1 MRLLDRRVHKNGATA
16 AQIYGASGEKSD
28 FCKFFRRITES
39 LGESFQKRAAT
50 RRTRLVQHDGI
61 YRSVPYFEALN
72 VLPADVKYKFDFG
85 TEIFGGGIVS
95 NGLYYALVDGK
106 GVFYEFFAV
115 TRNRAAADFGFAA

>member
-16 AQIYGASGEKSD
+16 AQIYGTGGEKSD

-50 RRTRLVQHDGI
+50 RRTRFVEHNRV
-61 YRSVPYFEALN
+61 YRTVSYLEALD
-72 VLPADVKYKFDFG
+72 VLSADVKYKFDFG
-85 TEIFGGGIVS
+85 TEIFGCGIMS
-95 NGLYYALVDGK
+95 DGFYHAFVDGK